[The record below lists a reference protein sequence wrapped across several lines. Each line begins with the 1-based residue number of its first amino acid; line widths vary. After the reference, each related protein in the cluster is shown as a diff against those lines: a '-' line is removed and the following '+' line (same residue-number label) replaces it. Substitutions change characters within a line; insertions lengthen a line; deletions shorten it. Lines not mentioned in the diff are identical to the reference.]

1 MTPYEFLGPYVIVLP
16 QPKNF
21 EVCHFKAITVM
32 FHIYG
37 SAYRIIF
44 HQKPKPLTIFCAQTV
59 EVTAMK
65 PIAFK
70 EIAFLLSMV
79 IFSDF

>member
-1 MTPYEFLGPYVIVLP
+1 MHLQLTVVILEMP
-16 QPKNF
+16 RF
-21 EVCHFKAITVM
+21 ESSTVM

-37 SAYRIIF
+37 SAYRIIL
-44 HQKPKPLTIFCAQTV
+44 HQKPKPLTIFCDKMV
-59 EVTAMK
+59 EVTEMK

>member
-1 MTPYEFLGPYVIVLP
+1 MGALGTPKKKTIKKLVRY
-16 QPKNF
+16 
-21 EVCHFKAITVM
+21 TVM

-37 SAYRIIF
+37 SAYRIIL
-44 HQKPKPLTIFCAQTV
+44 HQKPKPLTIFCAQMV